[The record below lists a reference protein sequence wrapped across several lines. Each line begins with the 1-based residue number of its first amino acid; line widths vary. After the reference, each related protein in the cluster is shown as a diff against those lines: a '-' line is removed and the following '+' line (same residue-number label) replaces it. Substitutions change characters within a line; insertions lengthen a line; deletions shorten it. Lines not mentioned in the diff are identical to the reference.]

1 MDDFAFSTRSQW
13 ALLHKILLHK
23 IYLSKLVISSDEE
36 LNQIVSYS

>member
-13 ALLHKILLHK
+13 ALLPKILLHK

-36 LNQIVSYS
+36 LHQIVSYS